1 VDTNSDLISRN
12 VAEVIT
18 KRDLNILL
26 SQAKDLKGYIGVEPS
41 GLFHLGW
48 MIWAAK
54 LKDLMDAGLQ
64 MIFFEAT
71 WHAWINDKLDGD
83 MANIETCASYL
94 ELCLDALGLD
104 INKLRFV
111 KANELVD
118 ESDYWA
124 IVLKVAKHM
133 TLARAKRAL
142 TIMGRKEGEASIDF
156 SKLIYPAMQVSDI
169 FYLDL
174 DLCLGG
180 MDQRKAHILA
190 REVAEKLNFKK
201 PICVHTPLLI
211 GLKGLER
218 MDVSRNNDVD
228 LIDGK
233 MSKSKPDTCIFIHD
247 TEEVIYGK
255 MLNAY
260 CPPRQIENNPVI
272 DFNRYL
278 LFSDKNFSLN
288 IERPV
293 RYGGSMIL
301 DNFEEFKKAYQDG
314 QIHPLDLKKATAK
327 ALNNKLEPVRKY
339 FKYNRKGRELYL
351 KMKKIV

>member
-1 VDTNSDLISRN
+1 VDNNSDLIIRN

-18 KRDLNILL
+18 KNDLDILL
-26 SQAKDLKGYIGVEPS
+26 SERKDLKGYIGVEPS

-71 WHAWINDKLDGD
+71 WHAWINDKLDGNMD
-83 MANIETCASYL
+83 NIEACASYL
-94 ELCLDALGLD
+94 ELCLDALSVD
-104 INKLRFV
+104 INKLKFV

-124 IVLKVAKHM
+124 VVLKVAKHM

-142 TIMGRKEGEASIDF
+142 TIMGRKEGEAAMDF

-190 REVAEKLNFKK
+190 REVAEKLGFKK
-201 PICVHTPLLI
+201 PICVHMPLLI
-211 GLKGLER
+211 GLKGLVK
-218 MDVSRNNDVD
+218 MDVSRTSDAD

-233 MSKSKPDTCIFIHD
+233 MSKSKPETCIFIHD
-247 TEEVIYGK
+247 PEEVVYKK

-278 LFSDKNFSLN
+278 LFSEKDFKLN
-288 IERPV
+288 IERPK
-293 RYGGSMIL
+293 RYGGSIIL
-301 DNFEEFKKAYQDG
+301 ENFLEFKKAYQDG
-314 QIHPLDLKKATAK
+314 QIHPLDLKNATAK
-327 ALNNKLEPVRKY
+327 ALNNKLEPIRKY
-339 FKYNRKGRELYL
+339 FKYNKKGRELYL
-351 KMKKIV
+351 TMKKIV